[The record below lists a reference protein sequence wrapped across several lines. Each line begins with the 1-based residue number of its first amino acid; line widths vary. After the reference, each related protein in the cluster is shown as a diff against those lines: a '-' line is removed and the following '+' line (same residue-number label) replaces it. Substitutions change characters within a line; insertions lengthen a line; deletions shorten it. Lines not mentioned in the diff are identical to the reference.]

1 MNGQTHPYV
10 GSYTL
15 TGETTHGVV
24 FEAGEYQLTA
34 NNLKIVKGNSY
45 TGSAIDLKNGAAL
58 HLVLAGE
65 NTLTGGWEGSGIR
78 VNEGTSLTISGDGIL
93 HAGYKQDGNGAFGA
107 AIGGYC
113 DSNFGTITI
122 NGGTIY
128 ATGTSGA
135 SIGSGNLYH
144 TSNTMTGTIV
154 LNGGTIYADLVGNP
168 VSSGAVLKG
177 SGAKIYCTSVRADTS
192 DLNEIVY
199 SKNGTSATVY
209 GNATLTDDFEVPSSG
224 LTVPSGTTLTIPAGK
239 ILAVAQDRQIVGSG
253 TIVNNGRVKAD
264 CTLES
269 YFDTLNITI
278 EKTHI
283 YNAEGVCSCN
293 AVDPM
298 RDSAFTVTGI
308 GDYSWDEGAGVLTI
322 TGSSVTV
329 SNKDKN
335 TATTHRIYIQGTANV
350 TLDGVNIETGSGA
363 PIEIR
368 DYNDT
373 NVTLTLSGSNTLI
386 SQTAN
391 KAAIHKTRGQQGDN
405 SAAATLT
412 INGSGSLTAI
422 GGSNAAGIG
431 GGGYR
436 GDTHNI
442 IINSGTINAKGT
454 GTAAGIGSSDDG
466 STWNIVINGGNVT
479 ASGDPGIGA
488 NTENWQGVKDAAI
501 TDGMVITTSYRGS
514 TPTGGLVSTDSGK
527 TYTVYS
533 EYTLSQNLTIASD
546 GKLTVAEGAE
556 LTVADGVTLTNNG
569 VLVND
574 GTISGNLAN
583 GGAIYNKGTLPA
595 NVGGSVY
602 EQYVTVN
609 NGSGTGNYTE
619 GSTVTITADAPA
631 SEKMFAGWTTELGTV
646 SFADSAATTTTFTMP
661 AGCVIVKANYVDY
674 ADIRATITDSNGNV
688 RPYTDDIS
696 AQDDWKNAGGTLTV
710 YTDDFHLDYYMD
722 ITAESV
728 LDLNGHSINTT
739 MLYIL
744 NSCTIKNGTILMRH
758 RGNIGANAVVTF
770 ENVTIAKDENAFGD
784 GQITNNGTIV
794 DIGLTLGNGVTISGS
809 AIKTGLTENRV
820 TISGVPEG
828 GFVFDGNA
836 HEPTVKFNDVPLIKG
851 TDYAVTFSNS
861 SGGDSITNVGTITM
875 TIVGMGNYAGTV
887 TKTYTIVK
895 GNITPSVTLEG
906 WKYGENAKT
915 PVVTGNIGNG
925 AVTYLYKV
933 KGADDSTYT
942 STIPTNAG
950 SYTVKAVIAESDNCY
965 AAAATADFVI
975 AQTEAKVETVPGAVD
990 NLAYNGSAQTLIV
1003 AGTTNDGT
1011 MRYSL
1016 EENGPYLPELPKA
1029 TAAGTY
1035 KVWYTVDG
1043 DANHTDGEVAYI
1055 EVTIDKADPGIGT
1068 VTAGVIKDSVEVS
1081 AIVLTRANTTVEG
1094 TLSVNAGQTLK
1105 LGNNQI
1111 TYTFTP
1117 IDTANYKIVTGTV
1130 TVTVADTIAPTGKV
1144 TVSNK
1149 SWTEFLNTITF
1160 GLFFKETQTV
1170 TVEATDNFSGVA
1182 KIEYYESTDA
1192 LGLDAVKALASEK
1205 WTEMDNGKVTVT
1217 AVNAKQFIYYIRI
1230 ADKSGNIAYLSTNGA
1245 EFDTSAP
1252 VISGVDDGV
1261 TYYTT
1266 QTVTVTDKN
1275 LNTVT
1280 LNGKAVT
1287 GAIALEGNKEA
1298 TYTIVATDKVGNS
1311 TTVTVKIAPISDIA
1325 ESVEGKTDT
1334 NVTSD
1339 DKANLQSIV
1348 DTATEL
1354 LKSEDLT
1361 PAEKTALEKV
1371 KADAEELLDAI
1382 EDAANATD
1390 TDNTSKV
1397 ENVTSE
1403 SVTPEDKT
1411 DLEKAKTDLEKALEA
1426 NGGNYT
1432 EAEKKAIKD
1441 EIKRIDDALKVVEN
1455 VETVETAI
1463 SKLPATVEPDDE
1475 ENVAK
1480 IEAAKKAY
1488 DALSAYEKS
1497 LVGKQTKETLDKLAA
1512 AAVAYDIIKGD
1523 GSEWTQGA
1531 EDSIT
1536 FTANGLFSKFSGV
1549 KVDGQIV
1556 DAKHYEA
1563 KAGSTII
1570 TLKASYLE
1578 TLTAG
1583 EHTIAVVYTD
1593 GETAGTFEI
1602 EAKSVTPETGDHSNV
1617 VLWSTALLISVLAA
1631 AVLVIGRK
1639 RFV

>member
-1 MNGQTHPYV
+1 MKMNKHFTKKLLSIVLCLALVLSYLPVNIFAVESETIDVSTLTTDLVISPTGYSMNGQNYPYE
-10 GSYTL
+10 GNYTL
-15 TGETTHGVV
+15 TGTTSHGVI
-24 FEAGEYQLTA
+24 FEAGNYQLTA
-34 NNLKIVKGNSY
+34 NNLTIVKGNSY

-58 HLVLAGE
+58 HLVLVGE
-65 NTLTGGWEGSGIR
+65 TTLTGGWEGSGIR

-93 HAGYKQDGNGAFGA
+93 HAGYQQDRNGAHGA

-113 DSNFGTITI
+113 NSNFGTITI

-135 SIGSGNLYH
+135 SIGSGDLYNS
-144 TSNTMTGTIV
+144 SNTMTGTIV
-154 LNGGTIYADLVGNP
+154 LNGGTIYADLIGNP
-168 VSSGAVLKG
+168 VGGGAVLKG
-177 SGAKIYCTSVRADTS
+177 SGAKIYCDSVWADTS

-199 SKNGTSATVY
+199 SKDGTSATVY

-239 ILAVAQDRQIVGSG
+239 ILAVAQGRQIVVSG

-264 CTLES
+264 CTLEND
-269 YFDTLNITI
+269 FNALGITI
-278 EKTHI
+278 EKTHV
-283 YNAEGVCSCN
+283 YNAEGECSCS

-298 RDSAFTVTGI
+298 RSSAFTVTGI
-308 GDYSWDEGAGVLTI
+308 GDYSWDESTGVLTI

-373 NVTLTLSGSNTLI
+373 NVTLTLSGNNTLI
-386 SQTAN
+386 SQAAE
-391 KAAIHKTRGQQGDN
+391 KAAIHKTRGQQATSSD
-405 SAAATLT
+405 AATLT
-412 INGSGSLTAI
+412 ISGSGSLTAV
-422 GGSNAAGIG
+422 GGNDAAGIG

-442 IINSGTINAKGT
+442 IINGGTINAT
-454 GTAAGIGSSDDG
+454 GNGDAAGIGSSDDG
-466 STWNIVINGGNVT
+466 STWNIVINGGNIT
-479 ASGDPGIGA
+479 ANGKPGIGA
-488 NTENWQGVKDAAI
+488 NTTNPQGQQNAAI
-501 TDGMVITTSYRGS
+501 TGGMVVANSYKGS
-514 TPTGGLVSTDSGK
+514 TPTGGLVSTDGGQ
-527 TYTVYS
+527 TYTVHGD
-533 EYTLSQNLTIASD
+533 YTLTQDLTIASN
-546 GKLTVAEGAE
+546 GKLTVEDGAE
-556 LTVADGVTLTNNG
+556 LTVAGGATLTNEGILENK
-569 VLVND
+569 
-574 GTISGNLAN
+574 GTISGNLDN
-583 GGAIYNKGTLPA
+583 EGTIYNKGTLPA

-602 EQYVTVN
+602 EQYVKVN
-609 NGSGTGNYTE
+609 NGSGTGTYTE

-631 SEKMFAGWTTELGTV
+631 SGRMFTRWTVELGEATLT
-646 SFADSAATTTTFTMP
+646 DSSKSETTFTMP
-661 AGCVIVKANYVDY
+661 SGCVIVTANY
-674 ADIRATITDSNGNV
+674 ADIVATVTDASGNV
-688 RPYTDDIS
+688 TPYS
-696 AQDDWKNAGGTLTV
+696 NSYRAQDAWYTYGGTLTI
-710 YTDDFHLDYYMD
+710 YTDDFRFDGYYIPENGMM
-722 ITAESV
+722 
-728 LDLNGHSINTT
+728 DLNGHSANVS
-739 MLYIL
+739 MLYL
-744 NSCTIKNGTILMRH
+744 RSSLTIKNGTLLLSES
-758 RGNIGANAVVTF
+758 ASVAENAVVTF
-770 ENVTIAKDENAFGD
+770 ESVTVQKQGTWPETVEIINY
-784 GQITNNGTIV
+784 GTII
-794 DIGLTLGNGVTISGS
+794 DAGLTLDGVTISG
-809 AIKTGLTENRV
+809 G
-820 TISGVPEG
+820 
-828 GFVFDGNA
+828 
-836 HEPTVKFNDVPLIKG
+836 TVKTALKESNITLVDIPADGFIYNGAAQEPGVKCGDTVLVKG
-851 TDYAVTFSNS
+851 TDYTVTFSHSDGS
-861 SGGDSITNVGTITM
+861 SNPVNAGTVTM
-875 TIVGMGNYAGTV
+875 TITGIGNYTGTV
-887 TKTYTIVK
+887 TKTYI
-895 GNITPSVTLEG
+895 
-906 WKYGENAKT
+906 
-915 PVVTGNIGNG
+915 IG
-925 AVTYLYKV
+925 
-933 KGADDSTYT
+933 
-942 STIPTNAG
+942 I
-950 SYTVKAVIAESDNCY
+950 
-965 AAAATADFVI
+965 
-975 AQTEAKVETVPGAVD
+975 
-990 NLAYNGSAQTLIV
+990 
-1003 AGTTNDGT
+1003 
-1011 MRYSL
+1011 
-1016 EENGPYLPELPKA
+1016 
-1029 TAAGTY
+1029 
-1035 KVWYTVDG
+1035 
-1043 DANHTDGEVAYI
+1043 
-1055 EVTIDKADPGIGT
+1055 ADPGIGA
-1068 VTAGVIKDSVEVS
+1068 VTAGVVNDTLETS
-1081 AIVLTRANTTVEG
+1081 AIVLTRANTDVAG
-1094 TLSVNAGQTLK
+1094 NLIVDAGQTLV
-1105 LGNNQI
+1105 LGANTI
-1111 TYTFTP
+1111 TYTFIPT
-1117 IDTANYKIVTGTV
+1117 DTNYKSVTGTV
-1130 TVTVADTIAPTGKV
+1130 TVIVADTIAPTGKV
-1144 TVSNK
+1144 TVSDK

-1182 KIEYYESTDA
+1182 KIEYYESADA

-1230 ADKSGNIAYLSTNGA
+1230 TDKSGNIAYLATNGA
-1245 EFDTSAP
+1245 EFDTFAP
-1252 VISGVDDGV
+1252 VISGIDDGV

-1287 GAIALEGNKEA
+1287 GTIALEGNKEA

-1354 LKSEDLT
+1354 LKSEGLT

-1432 EAEKKAIKD
+1432 EAEKNAIED

-1512 AAVAYDIIKGD
+1512 DAVAYDIIKGD
-1523 GSEWTQGA
+1523 GSEWAKGA
-1531 EDSIT
+1531 DDAVA
-1536 FTANGLFSKFSGV
+1536 FTVNGLFSKFSGI
-1549 KVDGQIV
+1549 KVDGKIV
-1556 DAKHYEA
+1556 DAKYYEA
-1563 KAGSTII
+1563 KADSAVI
-1570 TLKASYLE
+1570 TLKLSYLE
-1578 TLTAG
+1578 TLSAG
-1583 EHTIAVVYTD
+1583 KHTITVIYTD
-1593 GETAGTFEI
+1593 GETEGTFKITEK
-1602 EAKSVTPETGDHSNV
+1602 ADTPETGDNSNI